1 MTTGTAPTPINLMA
15 VFAHPDDEL
24 GCIGTLAKHA
34 ARGDRVMLVW
44 TTHGEL
50 ASQFGDADHAE
61 VRRVRQEHGAWVA
74 GQIGAEFRFFD
85 MGDSR
90 MTGSRHEG
98 LQLARLYAE
107 FRPDALIGWSD
118 DHAHP
123 DHRMSAK
130 IAYDA
135 ITLARIPKIIN
146 EELSEKLEPHRKPV
160 AFYQYPS
167 AGSAYPTVHVDVSEY
182 LGVSERVFAYYRD
195 FYGWEAQPEWFK
207 RNLSGRGAES
217 GVPYAEAFQLRRRY
231 IPARAYL

>member
-1 MTTGTAPTPINLMA
+1 MKLTA

-34 ARGDRVMLVW
+34 ARGGDVTLVW

-50 ASQFGDADHAE
+50 ASQFGDAGDKE

-74 GQIGAEFRFFD
+74 KQIGASYHFFD

-90 MTGSRHEG
+90 MTGGRSEG
-98 LQLARLYAE
+98 LALARLYAQLK
-107 FRPDALIGWSD
+107 PDVVIGWSD

-130 IAYDA
+130 IAFDA

-146 EELSEKLEPHRKPV
+146 EELDTRLKPHRKPV
-160 AFYQYPS
+160 RFYQYPS
-167 AGSAYPTVHVDVSEY
+167 AGSAYPTVHVDVSDQ
-182 LGVSERVFAYYRD
+182 LGVIERVFAFYRD
-195 FYGWEAQPEWFK
+195 FYGWDVPPDGFT
-207 RNLSGRGAES
+207 RGLAARGVES
-217 GVPYAEAFQLRRRY
+217 GVEFAEAFQLRRRFV
-231 IPARAYL
+231 PAREGLP

>member
-1 MTTGTAPTPINLMA
+1 MNLMA

-34 ARGDRVMLVW
+34 ARGDEVMLVW

-50 ASQFGDADHAE
+50 ASQFGDTEHTE
-61 VRRVRQEHGAWVA
+61 VRRIRQEHGSWVA
-74 GQIGAEFRFFD
+74 EQIGAQYHFFD

-98 LQLARLYAE
+98 LALARLYAQ
-107 FRPDALIGWSD
+107 FKPDAVISWSD

-130 IAYDA
+130 IAFDA

-146 EELSEKLEPHRKPV
+146 EELSERLEPHRKGIR
-160 AFYQYPS
+160 FYQYPS
-167 AGSAYPTVHVDVSEY
+167 AGSSYPLVHVDVSEQ
-182 LGVSERVFAYYRD
+182 LEVSERVFTLYRD
-195 FYGWEAQPEWFK
+195 FYKWDADPDWFRRSRMMRGLEA
-207 RNLSGRGAES
+207 
-217 GVPYAEAFQLRRRY
+217 GVKHAEAFQLRSRFV
-231 IPARAYL
+231 PAQDYLA